1 MKYFKDNQNVV
12 YAFVSDGSQDSC
24 IEEGMQP
31 ISESEAMEII
41 NPPPTKDDLI
51 KAAEQEKVVLLSEVE
66 SKTKLWQTQLAL
78 GIITEKDKEMLTE
91 WMRYAQQIDNVN
103 ISLAP
108 DIAWPSKPA

>member
-1 MKYFKDNQNVV
+1 MKYFKDNQGVV
-12 YAFVSDGSQDSC
+12 YAFASDGSQDSC

-51 KAAEQEKVVLLSEVE
+51 KAAEQEKVALLSEVE
-66 SKTKLWQTQLAL
+66 TVTKLWQTQLAL
-78 GIITEKDKEMLTE
+78 GIITEKDKETLTE

-108 DIAWPSKPA
+108 DITWPSKPA